1 MISKPLHIIK
11 QVETAMH
18 IIVGVSGAS
27 GVAMAYPLVCALKTQ
42 PDCRIHLV
50 MTKGAIK
57 TWELESH
64 VPLEALFSIVDYRH
78 DDDDLA
84 AVIASGSYE
93 TNGMIV
99 LPCSM
104 KSLSAI
110 ANGYSANLLA
120 RAVDVCLK
128 EGRKVVICPRETPL
142 GKAHLKNMLA
152 AADLGCCIMPPML
165 TFYTQPARQPE
176 DSPSY
181 LRQQE
186 THLIGKILMQFGLKH
201 PDFRPWTGKGPAHE
215 PAAPL
220 PVASPEKNNTRP
232 SFTVS
237 NGNGRHTVQCSCT
250 SLGCDVCLCFSGGEK
265 PHIGAVALA
274 EPRPSMSQ
282 NGKTSASASVLCV
295 TGHMED
301 MLARE
306 GALRVASALG
316 QRAVVMAGLH
326 IDDASPEDIDELTRN
341 FYLTLAAALQRL
353 TQKGGAV

>member
-1 MISKPLHIIK
+1 
-11 QVETAMH
+11 MH
-18 IIVGVSGAS
+18 IIIGVSGAS

-57 TWELESH
+57 TWGLESH
-64 VPLEALFSIVDYRH
+64 VPLEALFSIVDYVH
-78 DDDDLA
+78 DDEDLG

-165 TFYTQPARQPE
+165 TFYSQPA
-176 DSPSY
+176 
-181 LRQQE
+181 RQQE
-186 THLIGKILMQFGLKH
+186 THLVGKILMQFGLKH

-215 PAAPL
+215 PAP
-220 PVASPEKNNTRP
+220 SPPAVSPDENPPRP
-232 SFTVS
+232 PFTVS
-237 NGNGRHTVQCSCT
+237 SGNSRHTVQCSCT
-250 SLGCDVCLCFSGGEK
+250 SLGRDVCLTFSGGEE

-274 EPRPSMSQ
+274 EPRPSMAQ
-282 NGKTSASASVLCV
+282 KGKTSASASVLCV

-301 MLARE
+301 MMVRE

-316 QRAVVMAGLH
+316 QRAVVVAGLH
-326 IDDASPEDIDELTRN
+326 IDDASPEDIDKLTRN
-341 FYLTLAAALQRL
+341 FFLTLAAVLQRL
-353 TQKGGAV
+353 TQENNV